1 MTPRDRAIGRLARV
15 RGIGAHHLGGTG
27 RTPRDR
33 ARRFTLALAL
43 AIGLAACG
51 EQAAPTGPPGR
62 IHGAVVLQPE
72 RIGVGELVTIDLTV
86 VTPAGHQ
93 VRPVELPEAIAPLWL
108 LDAERLPVRRDGERW
123 VHTTRV
129 RTRVREAPG
138 NYRWPALTVEVED
151 PAGETIPLELE
162 AVPFVVASASD
173 AAPDRLE
180 PFGFRMPAA
189 ARSAPSPASPLL
201 FALAGAAATLLGLGV
216 LRFASQRRAARKR
229 VPPEDTVP
237 AWTRAEQELRA
248 ALAGV
253 ASDPHAAADDAAL
266 CLRRYV
272 RRRTGRAV
280 ESATTE
286 EIAAQRPPGRFR
298 SRWPEW
304 VALLRR
310 FDALRFPGHLTSEES
325 REALRALIEEAR
337 AFVERSIPPR
347 ELR

>member
-1 MTPRDRAIGRLARV
+1 MRPPDPTRTGTDRTRACLDRSRAGPDRTRAVRWSLVAVLA
-15 RGIGAHHLGGTG
+15 
-27 RTPRDR
+27 
-33 ARRFTLALAL
+33 F
-43 AIGLAACG
+43 GLAGCG
-51 EQAAPTGPPGR
+51 EQAAPTGPPAR

-72 RIGVGELVTIDLTV
+72 RIGVGELVSIDLTI

-93 VRPVELPEAIAPLWL
+93 VRPVELPESIAPLWL

-151 PAGETIPLELE
+151 AAGALIPLELE
-162 AVPFVVASASD
+162 SVPFVVASASD
-173 AAPDRLE
+173 AEPDRLE
-180 PFGFRMPAA
+180 PFGLRMPAA
-189 ARSAPSPASPLL
+189 AGSAPSPMSPFLS
-201 FALAGAAATLLGLGV
+201 ALAGAAATLLVLGA
-216 LRFASQRRAARKR
+216 LRFAARRRAARTGS
-229 VPPEDTVP
+229 PAEDTVP
-237 AWTRAEQELRA
+237 AWTRAERELQA

-253 ASDPHAAADDAAL
+253 ASDPHAAADETAL

-286 EIAAQRPPGRFR
+286 EIAAQRPPGRLR

-304 VALLRR
+304 VELLRR
-310 FDALRFPGHLTSEES
+310 LDALRFPGHLATEES